1 LPPGEGAADLSQHLS
16 GAIRHPALNPLPD
29 AKSQLEIAEPTYRV
43 CEEMSEHLSNLLCG
57 TFFQLKR

>member
-1 LPPGEGAADLSQHLS
+1 LEHLS